1 MAQGNVWVLI
11 EKTSKN
17 ALVPVKLKNKW
28 KFKEQ
33 VIDEDTG
40 QVINEIDL
48 HPSWLQAAN
57 RLRADFGD
65 VRELSLEGKDYI
77 LIELELSWQDG
88 EIDEVIKLQSNRNKN
103 FQLYTNSE
111 AIALLNGASF
121 AEIEARR

>member
-11 EKTSKN
+11 EKTSKD

-28 KFKEQ
+28 KFKDQ

-65 VRELSLEGKDYI
+65 VRELSPEGKDYI
-77 LIELELSWQDG
+77 IIELELSWQDG

>member
-11 EKTSKN
+11 EKTSKD

-57 RLRADFGD
+57 KLRADFGD
-65 VRELSLEGKDYI
+65 VRELSIEGKDYI

>member
-11 EKTSKN
+11 EKTSRD

-28 KFKEQ
+28 KFKDQ

-40 QVINEIDL
+40 QIINEIDL

-88 EIDEVIKLQSNRNKN
+88 EIDDVIKLQSNRNKN

-121 AEIEARR
+121 AEIEALR